1 MLVCLHFFS
10 QKFTF
15 FSEED
20 DGDITPT
27 PSSASES
34 IAEKTADND
43 VVVPNGYSH
52 HEKEYDEPSNIEVVE
67 EKPQPPLRVESHTTN
82 NNRELKV
89 QTEKKCSDDDSDTEE
104 VGSDTETIDV
114 SIDLD
119 VHSVG
124 NDIAP
129 QNVSICLLHL
139 YTNV

>member
-1 MLVCLHFFS
+1 M
-10 QKFTF
+10 
-15 FSEED
+15 D
-20 DGDITPT
+20 
-27 PSSASES
+27 
-34 IAEKTADND
+34 
-43 VVVPNGYSH
+43 SH
-52 HEKEYDEPSNIEVVE
+52 A
-67 EKPQPPLRVESHTTN
+67 N
-82 NNRELKV
+82 NNSELKV
-89 QTEKKCSDDDSDTEE
+89 QTENEDSDTEE

>member
-1 MLVCLHFFS
+1 MLLVCLVKS
-10 QKFTF
+10 LL

-67 EKPQPPLRVESHTTN
+67 EKPQPPLRVESHTN
-82 NNRELKV
+82 NNSELKV

>member
-1 MLVCLHFFS
+1 MLSTFFS

-15 FSEED
+15 SFSEED

-82 NNRELKV
+82 NF
-89 QTEKKCSDDDSDTEE
+89 
-104 VGSDTETIDV
+104 TIASTV
-114 SIDLD
+114 VL
-119 VHSVG
+119 
-124 NDIAP
+124 N
-129 QNVSICLLHL
+129 CLLARY
-139 YTNV
+139 YTLIMVSQIFESKLDM